1 MTVDGTVFL
10 NVDIA
15 AVDVRAAHG
24 AHFNAALDNTPL
36 RDWRGNG
43 HLAEFVGAN
52 NNSPLHRNSPP
63 PLIVS
68 LPKVRLWR
76 VAGSSC
82 ARGRS
87 APGGSKD
94 APYSATAG
102 DHL

>member
-10 NVDIA
+10 NVDSRN
-15 AVDVRAAHG
+15 VDVRAAHV
-24 AHFNAALDNTPL
+24 AHFTAALDNTPL

-43 HLAEFVGAN
+43 HLSKFVGAN
-52 NNSPLHRNSPP
+52 GYSPLQRNSQP

-68 LPKVRLWR
+68 LPKVRLR
-76 VAGSSC
+76 REVGSSC

>member
-10 NVDIA
+10 NVDSHN
-15 AVDVRAAHG
+15 VDVRAAHV
-24 AHFNAALDNTPL
+24 AHFTAALDNTPV

-43 HLAEFVGAN
+43 HLAEFLRAN
-52 NNSPLHRNSPP
+52 CYSPLHRNSQP

-68 LPKVRLWR
+68 LPKVRLRR
-76 VAGSSC
+76 VSGSSC

>member
-10 NVDIA
+10 NVDSRN
-15 AVDVRAAHG
+15 VDVRAAHV
-24 AHFNAALDNTPL
+24 AHFTAALDNAPV

-43 HLAEFVGAN
+43 HLAEFAGAN
-52 NNSPLHRNSPP
+52 NNSPLHRNSQP

-68 LPKVRLWR
+68 LPKVRLRR
-76 VAGSSC
+76 VSGSSC